1 MANLNSTYL
10 LIMYLVRKMFPIIA
24 KLFCKMKNIEY
35 KKMYI
40 GIIRVIMIFIQCTK
54 YLCLSLEEI
63 CGKVISGSEENVPLN
78 SLESEKGEV
87 KIVSSKEKICN
98 LSEDEF
104 ESSSS
109 KDSLFAGRN
118 NFVWFSAFSI

>member
-118 NFVWFSAFSI
+118 NFV